1 MGFCGGSPGALP
13 LPRGPRLEPA
23 CQNLLTVLSPPT
35 RVLGSNG
42 MLGGRQLPIFGGP
55 APDFQPTFTESQL
68 CARPGARGLL
78 SLSTPGIRG
87 PVFLCHGDHP
97 VHSRMFSSI
106 LGLCLLDATSSL
118 HHPGVTTTRPLRGKI
133 IPVQNCW
140 ARVGKAIKDQ
150 PDLAVPLLLT
160 FPGTHDLWHGIRL
173 L

>member
-1 MGFCGGSPGALP
+1 MVRALP

-78 SLSTPGIRG
+78 SLSTPGIRA
-87 PVFLCHGDHP
+87 PSFFA
-97 VHSRMFSSI
+97 ME
-106 LGLCLLDATSSL
+106 
-118 HHPGVTTTRPLRGKI
+118 TTTLCTLG
-133 IPVQNCW
+133 CS
-140 ARVGKAIKDQ
+140 AAS
-150 PDLAVPLLLT
+150 LASAY
-160 FPGTHDLWHGIRL
+160 
-173 L
+173 